1 MTDTSTRSTSELV
14 MAITDDLRMLVRKEI
29 ELARIELLEGLKAQ
43 FIGVGMIAL
52 AAVCLLPALLF
63 FLFALTFWLP
73 WSNQVSFLFTGC
85 VLLAF
90 AGVIIFIGLR
100 IMKRR
105 KPKLEKSVASIKEDV
120 RWAREQMTS

>member
-43 FIGVGMIAL
+43 IIGVGMIAF
-52 AAVCLLPALLF
+52 AAICLLPALLF

-85 VLLAF
+85 VLLGLAT
-90 AGVIIFIGLR
+90 AIILTGVM